1 VSWKWKWSSL
11 DSGEIEDELL
21 ATDSEIELSI
31 LVSETGLELVDEDK
45 EDVGE
50 LFEVEGRN
58 T

>member
-1 VSWKWKWSSL
+1 V

-21 ATDSEIELSI
+21 ATDSEFELSI
-31 LVSETGLELVDEDK
+31 LVSETGLELVAEDE

>member
-21 ATDSEIELSI
+21 ATDSEFELSI
-31 LVSETGLELVDEDK
+31 LVSETALELVAEDE